1 MRGGRAAVA
10 LLAWFVA
17 SLMPPSAGFAAE
29 TRAPSHIAAFDSVAH
44 AVALE
49 LLQAGS
55 VPAGRTVEVATP
67 IPGDT
72 LGLFEQRLVQRLR
85 ADGIPVRVVSIAPAI
100 DPVSGESVAA
110 GIAPGTARLAAR
122 VESRTVLY
130 ARRLGRFPF
139 GTSGYERLVT
149 LQAQARLLD
158 GANADVLWAKTA
170 SRASTDIVRAK
181 DVDALASGSGLFR
194 PAVPRGNRLGFIEPL
209 LVTGVVAGLIVLFYS
224 NRT

>member
-10 LLAWFVA
+10 LLALFVA
-17 SLMPPSAGFAAE
+17 GSASSAAGLAAE
-29 TRAPSHIAAFDSVAH
+29 TGAPSHIAAFDSVAH
-44 AVALE
+44 AVAWE

-55 VPAGRTVEVATP
+55 VPAGRTVELATP

-72 LGLFEQRLVQRLR
+72 LGLFEQRLLQRLR
-85 ADGIPVRVVSIAPAI
+85 ADGVAVRVVASAPAI
-100 DPVSGESVAA
+100 DPVSGEAVSA
-110 GIAPGTARLAAR
+110 GIAPGASRLSAR
-122 VESRTVLY
+122 VESKTVLY

-139 GTSGYERLVT
+139 GTKGYERLVT

-170 SRASTDIVRAK
+170 SRTSTDLVRAK
-181 DVDALASGSGLFR
+181 DVDAVASGSGLFR

>member
-1 MRGGRAAVA
+1 MRGRGAVV
-10 LLAWFVA
+10 LLALFVSGSA
-17 SLMPPSAGFAAE
+17 PPAAGLAAE

-55 VPAGRTVEVATP
+55 VPAGRAVELATP

-85 ADGIPVRVVSIAPAI
+85 SDGIPVRIVSTAAAI
-100 DPVSGESVAA
+100 DPATGEAAVA
-110 GIAPGTARLAAR
+110 GMAPGTARLSAR
-122 VESRTVLY
+122 VESKTILY

-139 GTSGYERLVT
+139 GTKGYERLVT

-181 DVDALASGSGLFR
+181 DADALASGSGLFR
-194 PAVPRGNRLGFIEPL
+194 PAVPRGNRLGFLEPL